1 MRFLK
6 FAGLLLCVMALG
18 SIAMLGD
25 KNMGIR
31 EVNSVTFVAPI
42 RVGTVILSAG
52 EYLVRHPMEGQEHV
66 MVFQEAGGKDL
77 VKVKCT
83 LVPLKK
89 KADNT
94 QAIYELTAS
103 SERVLQELVFKG
115 DSPSTFSRDWIVK
128 T

>member
-115 DSPSTFSRDWIVK
+115 DSAKHVF
-128 T
+128 